1 MNQEEIKKI
10 IPHRD
15 NMLLVEEA
23 EKIDDV
29 TAKGKYTIKGDEFF
43 LKGHFPGNPVVPGV
57 ILCEMMAQA
66 SCVLISECSS
76 STTTYFSKLDN
87 VKFKEKVVP
96 GDTLE
101 TICTHTK
108 SRGVFHFI
116 TAKGYVKDKLCVQ
129 ADFTVAVVPNEK

>member
-29 TAKGKYTIKGDEFF
+29 TAKGKYTVMGDEFF

-66 SCVLISECSS
+66 SCVLISGEGVR
-76 STTTYFSKLDN
+76 STPYFSKMDN
-87 VKFKEKVVP
+87 VKFKNKVLP

-101 TICTHTK
+101 TTCTLTK
-108 SRGVFHFI
+108 SKGVFYFI
-116 TAKGYVKDKLCVQ
+116 SAKGYVRDKLCVQ
-129 ADFTVAVVPNEK
+129 ADFTVAVIPEE